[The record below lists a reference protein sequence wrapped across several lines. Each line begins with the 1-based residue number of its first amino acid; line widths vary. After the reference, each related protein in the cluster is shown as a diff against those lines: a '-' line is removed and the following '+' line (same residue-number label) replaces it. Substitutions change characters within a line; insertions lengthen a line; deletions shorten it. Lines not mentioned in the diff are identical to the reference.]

1 MEDALIH
8 IFVWILHNANMLN
21 VHELKPQDFV
31 GLSPGAAAELAAKV
45 LQHIGHQSQHIAQ
58 QGQQIESQAKAIEFK
73 DAKIQSIMFELR
85 RLKAWRFDAKTE
97 RMNAEQ
103 RQLFEETL
111 AADQADL
118 EAQLA
123 ALKAASKESDD
134 ATDTTDTNTRR
145 QPKRQALPEH
155 LKRVEHHHEPESTTC
170 GCGEAM
176 VRIGE
181 DVSERLDIIPAQ
193 FFVHRHIRGKWTCK
207 CCQTLVQEPVAP
219 QVIDKGMPTAGLVAH
234 ITVSRFVDHIPYYR
248 QEQINARSGVHTP
261 RSTLASWSGQAG
273 AALIPLYDAH
283 RKFVLSCSVVHADET
298 PVAMLDPGAG
308 KTKRAYIWA
317 YARSGFDVSP
327 GVVYEFCVGRG
338 AKYPLE
344 FLKGWSGT
352 LVCDGYGG
360 YDQVMAQERRVS
372 AGCLA
377 HARRKFDELVKD
389 NLSPVGTQA
398 IQRIAALYKIER
410 EIKCLSAEERHATRH
425 SSAKSLCKDL
435 QEWLTL
441 ERQRVPEGSATAKA
455 IAYSLNRWDALTAY
469 LDNGA
474 VPIDNNHIENLVR
487 PWAMGRKAWLF
498 AGSELAGQRAA
509 IVMSLLQSAKLH
521 GHDPWAYLKDVLT
534 RLPGH
539 MNSRIEELLPHRW
552 QPQS

>member
-1 MEDALIH
+1 
-8 IFVWILHNANMLN
+8 MLS
-21 VHELKPQDFV
+21 VVQLSPQDFV
-31 GLSPGAAAELAAKV
+31 GLSPAAAAELAAKV
-45 LQHIGHQSQHIAQ
+45 LQHIGQQSQHIAQ
-58 QGQQIESQAKAIEFK
+58 QGRQIESQAQAIVFK
-73 DAKIQSIMFELR
+73 DAKIERITFELR
-85 RLKAWRFDAKTE
+85 RLKAWRFSAKTE
-97 RMNAEQ
+97 RMSAEQ

-123 ALKAASKESDD
+123 ALKATVKEPG
-134 ATDTTDTNTRR
+134 DTPDTNTRR

-155 LKRVEHHHEPESTTC
+155 LKRVDHHHEPENTTC
-170 GCGEAM
+170 DCGQAM

-193 FFVHRHIRGKWTCK
+193 FFVHRHIRGKWACK
-207 CCQTLVQEPVAP
+207 CYQTLIQEPVEP

-234 ITVSRFVDHIPYYR
+234 TTVSRFVDHIPYYR

-273 AALIPLYDAH
+273 AALAPLYAAH
-283 RKFVLSCSVVHADET
+283 REFVLSCAVVHADET

-317 YARSGFDVSP
+317 YARSGLDVSP
-327 GVVYEFCVGRG
+327 GVVYEFCLGRG

-360 YDQVMAQERRVS
+360 YDKVMAEERRIG

-389 NLSPVGTQA
+389 NLSPVRTQA
-398 IQRIAALYKIER
+398 LQRIAALYQIER
-410 EIKCLSAEERHATRH
+410 QVKVCSVQERLAIRQ
-425 SSAKSLCKDL
+425 SNSKPLCVGL
-435 QEWLTL
+435 HEWQKL

-474 VPIDNNHIENLVR
+474 VQIDK
-487 PWAMGRKAWLF
+487 AMVSYCTSF
-498 AGSELAGQRAA
+498 
-509 IVMSLLQSAKLH
+509 
-521 GHDPWAYLKDVLT
+521 
-534 RLPGH
+534 
-539 MNSRIEELLPHRW
+539 
-552 QPQS
+552 

>member
-1 MEDALIH
+1 LEDVLIH
-8 IFVWILHNANMLN
+8 IFVRILHNTNMLN
-21 VHELKPQDFV
+21 VHELSPQDFV
-31 GLSPGAAAELAAKV
+31 GLSPAAAAEFAAKV
-45 LQHIGHQSQHIAQ
+45 LQHIGQQSL
-58 QGQQIESQAKAIEFK
+58 QIESQAQAIQFK

-123 ALKAASKESDD
+123 ALKAASKESGGTSDS
-134 ATDTTDTNTRR
+134 NTRR
-145 QPKRQALPEH
+145 QPKRQALPAH
-155 LKRVEHHHEPESTTC
+155 LKRVDHHHEPENTTC
-170 GCGEAM
+170 GCGQAM
-176 VRIGE
+176 VRVGE

-193 FFVHRHIRGKWTCK
+193 FFVHRHIRGKWACK
-207 CCQTLVQEPVAP
+207 CCQTLVQEPVEP
-219 QVIDKGMPTAGLVAH
+219 HVIDKGMPTAGLVAH
-234 ITVSRFVDHIPYYR
+234 TAVSRFVDHIPYYR
-248 QEQINARSGVHTP
+248 QEQINARSGIHTP
-261 RSTLASWSGQAG
+261 RSTLASWSGQTG
-273 AALIPLYDAH
+273 AALMPLYDAQ
-283 RKFVLSCSVVHADET
+283 REFVLSCKVVHADET
-298 PVAMLDPGAG
+298 PVSMLDPGAG

-327 GVVYEFCVGRG
+327 GVVYEFCLGRG

-344 FLKGWSGT
+344 FLNDWSGT

-360 YDQVMAQERRVS
+360 YDKVMQDESRIG

-398 IQRIAALYKIER
+398 IQRIAALYQIER
-410 EIKCLSAEERHATRH
+410 QVKGCSVEDRLAIRQ
-425 SSAKSLCKDL
+425 SSSKPLCVDL
-435 QEWLTL
+435 HEWLKL

-455 IAYSLNRWDALTAY
+455 IAYSLNRWEALTAY

-474 VPIDNNHIENLVR
+474 VQIDNNHIENLVR

-534 RLPGH
+534 RLPSH
-539 MNSRIEELLPHRW
+539 PNSRIDELLPHRW
-552 QPQS
+552 QPQV

>member
-1 MEDALIH
+1 LEDALIH
-8 IFVWILHNANMLN
+8 IFVWILHNTNMLN

-134 ATDTTDTNTRR
+134 ATDTTTRR

-317 YARSGFDVSP
+317 YARSGFDISP

-410 EIKCLSAEERHATRH
+410 EIKCFSAEDRHAARQ
-425 SSAKSLCKDL
+425 SSAKPLCKDL
-435 QEWLTL
+435 HDWLTL
-441 ERQRVPEGSATAKA
+441 ERQRVPEGGATAKA

-474 VPIDNNHIENLVR
+474 VQIDNNHIENLVR

-539 MNSRIEELLPHRW
+539 MNSRIGELLPHRW

>member
-1 MEDALIH
+1 
-8 IFVWILHNANMLN
+8 MLN
-21 VHELKPQDFV
+21 LHELRPQDFV
-31 GLSPGAAAELAAKV
+31 GLSPAAAAELAAKV
-45 LQHIGHQSQHIAQ
+45 LQHIALQGQHIAQ
-58 QGQQIESQAKAIEFK
+58 RDQQIESQAQVIQFK
-73 DAKIQSIMFELR
+73 DANIERITFELR

-118 EAQLA
+118 EARLA
-123 ALKAASKESDD
+123 ALKAATKE
-134 ATDTTDTNTRR
+134 TGDTTDPDSRPK
-145 QPKRQALPEH
+145 PKRRALPEH
-155 LKRVEHHHEPESTTC
+155 LKRVDHHHEPEDTTC
-170 GCGEAM
+170 GCGQAM

-193 FFVHRHIRGKWTCK
+193 FFAHRHIRGKWACR
-207 CCQTLVQEPVAP
+207 CCQTLLQEPVEP
-219 QVIDKGMPTAGLVAH
+219 HVIDKGMPTAGLAAH
-234 ITVSRFVDHIPYYR
+234 TAVSRFIDHIPYYR

-261 RSTLASWSGQAG
+261 RSTLASWSGQVG
-273 AALIPLYDAH
+273 AALLPLYAAH
-283 RKFVLSCSVVHADET
+283 REFVLSCAVVHADET

-317 YARSGFDVSP
+317 YARGGFDVSP
-327 GVVYEFCVGRG
+327 DVVYEFCLGRG

-360 YDQVMAQERRVS
+360 YDQVLLQETRVG
-372 AGCLA
+372 AACLA

-398 IQRIAALYKIER
+398 LQRIAALYQIER
-410 EIKCLSAEERHATRH
+410 QAKGLLAEERLAIRQ
-425 SSAKSLCKDL
+425 SSAKPLCEDL
-435 QEWLTL
+435 HAWLRL

-455 IAYSLNRWDALTAY
+455 IDYSLNRWQALTAY

-474 VPIDNNHIENLVR
+474 VQIDNNHIENLMR

-509 IVMSLLQSAKLH
+509 VVMSLLQSAKLH

-534 RLPGH
+534 RLPSH
-539 MNSRIEELLPHRW
+539 MNSRIGELLPHRW
-552 QPQS
+552 QAQS

>member
-1 MEDALIH
+1 
-8 IFVWILHNANMLN
+8 MLN
-21 VHELKPQDFV
+21 VHQLSPQDFV
-31 GLSPGAAAELAAKV
+31 GLSPCAAAELAAKV
-45 LQHIGHQSQHIAQ
+45 LHYIGQQSQHIAQ
-58 QGQQIESQAKAIEFK
+58 QGQQIESQAQAIQFK
-73 DAKIQSIMFELR
+73 DAKINSIMFELR

-123 ALKAASKESDD
+123 ALKAVSKESG
-134 ATDTTDTNTRR
+134 DTTDSSTRR

-155 LKRVEHHHEPESTTC
+155 LKRVDHHHEPQSTTC
-170 GCGEAM
+170 GCGQAM

-207 CCQTLVQEPVAP
+207 CCQTLVQEPVEP

-234 ITVSRFVDHIPYYR
+234 TTVTRFVDHIPYYR
-248 QEQINARSGVHTP
+248 QEQINARSGIHTP

-360 YDQVMAQERRVS
+360 YDKVMDEERRIG

-377 HARRKFDELVKD
+377 HARRKFDELIKD

-410 EIKCLSAEERHATRH
+410 EIKGLSVQDRHA
-425 SSAKSLCKDL
+425 A
-435 QEWLTL
+435 
-441 ERQRVPEGSATAKA
+441 RQSVC
-455 IAYSLNRWDALTAY
+455 
-469 LDNGA
+469 
-474 VPIDNNHIENLVR
+474 VR
-487 PWAMGRKAWLF
+487 PTHLEGLLILGDSVRDEHHAHHCER
-498 AGSELAGQRAA
+498 GSHHSCPQATVLQPRTQATSRRRLRPTRRVHCWGGIAARHQRQHRAPLVA
-509 IVMSLLQSAKLH
+509 RTK
-521 GHDPWAYLKDVLT
+521 
-534 RLPGH
+534 PGH
-539 MNSRIEELLPHRW
+539 TD
-552 QPQS
+552 QPATDLCASHLECGH

>member
-1 MEDALIH
+1 
-8 IFVWILHNANMLN
+8 MLS
-21 VHELKPQDFV
+21 VDQLKPQDFV
-31 GLSPGAAAELAAKV
+31 GLSPAATAQLAAKV
-45 LQHIGHQSQHIAQ
+45 LEHIGQQSQQIAK
-58 QGQQIESQAKAIEFK
+58 QGQQIDAQAQAIQFK
-73 DAKIQSIMFELR
+73 DARIESIMFELR
-85 RLKAWRFDAKTE
+85 RLKAWQFDAKTE
-97 RMNAEQ
+97 RMNAQQ

-123 ALKAASKESDD
+123 ALQAASKDSG
-134 ATDTTDTNTRR
+134 DTTDSADSNTRR

-155 LKRVEHHHEPESTTC
+155 LKRVEHHHEPLNTTC
-170 GCGEAM
+170 GCGQAM

-193 FFVHRHIRGKWTCK
+193 FFVHRHIRGKWACK
-207 CCQTLVQEPVAP
+207 CCQTLVQEPVEP
-219 QVIDKGMPTAGLVAH
+219 HVIDKGMPTAGLLAH
-234 ITVSRFVDHIPYYR
+234 TTVSRFVDHIPYYR
-248 QEQINARSGVHTP
+248 QEQINARSGIHTP

-273 AALIPLYDAH
+273 AALVPLYDAH

-317 YARSGFDVSP
+317 YARSGLDVSP
-327 GVVYEFCVGRG
+327 GVVYGFCLGRG

-352 LVCDGYGG
+352 LVCDGYGV
-360 YDQVMAQERRVS
+360 YDKVMEQDSRIG
-372 AGCLA
+372 AGCFA

-398 IQRIAALYKIER
+398 IQRIAALYQIER
-410 EIKCLSAEERHATRH
+410 QVKGLTAEDRLAIRQ
-425 SSAKSLCKDL
+425 SSSKPLCEDL
-435 QEWLTL
+435 HVWLRL

-455 IAYSLNRWDALTAY
+455 IAYSLNRWDSLTAY

-474 VPIDNNHIENLVR
+474 VQIDNNHIENLMR

-509 IVMSLLQSAKLH
+509 VVMSLLQSAKLH

-539 MNSRIEELLPHRW
+539 MNSRIDELLPHRW
-552 QPQS
+552 QPQP

>member
-1 MEDALIH
+1 
-8 IFVWILHNANMLN
+8 MLN

-31 GLSPGAAAELAAKV
+31 GLSPAAAAELAARV
-45 LQHIGHQSQHIAQ
+45 LAHFGEQSR
-58 QGQQIESQAKAIEFK
+58 QIESQAQAIQFK
-73 DAKIQSIMFELR
+73 NAKIQSIMFELR
-85 RLKAWRFDAKTE
+85 RLKAWQFDAKTE

-123 ALKAASKESDD
+123 ALKAASKESGDN
-134 ATDTTDTNTRR
+134 TDTRR
-145 QPKRQALPEH
+145 QPKRQALPDH
-155 LKRVEHHHEPESTTC
+155 LKRVEHHHEPENTTC
-170 GCGEAM
+170 GCGQSM

-193 FFVHRHIRGKWTCK
+193 FFVHRHIRGKWACK
-207 CCQTLVQEPVAP
+207 CCQTLVQEPVEP
-219 QVIDKGMPTAGLVAH
+219 HVIDKGMPTAGLVAH
-234 ITVSRFVDHIPYYR
+234 TTVSRFVDHIPYYR

-273 AALIPLYDAH
+273 AALVPLYAAH
-283 RKFVLSCSVVHADET
+283 REFVLSCAVVHADET

-327 GVVYEFCVGRG
+327 GVVYEFCLGRG

-360 YDQVMAQERRVS
+360 YDKVMEKERRIG

-410 EIKCLSAEERHATRH
+410 EIKAFSVEDRHAARQ
-425 SSAKSLCKDL
+425 SSSKALCKDL
-435 QEWLTL
+435 HEWLEL

-474 VPIDNNHIENLVR
+474 VQIDNNHIENLVR

-498 AGSELAGQRAA
+498 AGSEMAGQRAA
-509 IVMSLLQSAKLH
+509 VVMSLLQSAKLQ

-534 RLPGH
+534 RLPSH
-539 MNSRIEELLPHRW
+539 LNSRIDELLPHRW
-552 QPQS
+552 QPG